1 MVDLRK
7 VTLPLRGGKA
17 PPSSTYKQLALPAKS
32 IVITEKPFVDK
43 DGVEWWPEMPSNTH
57 KHAAA
62 SIAPPPPKTKP
73 ATHAPASTPH
83 KPAGNPSQKTTADKT
98 AVGDTRECLICVEDV
113 ERRNVLKTSCDHY
126 WCRKCLTDRFQSA
139 TKNET
144 QYPPKCCDEI
154 SLTKARSFLDP
165 KVASDFQKKR
175 VEFET
180 TAKDR
185 VYCYKNDCG
194 KFIHAEHIRHN
205 IATCSSCSRQTCTKC
220 KTKQHSGKCEDVT
233 LEMAKQGL
241 KAIGGKMCPKC
252 GQALERFDGCN
263 HFTCVCGQ
271 EFCFLCLRKWKDWN
285 CSCPQYSNIEAEKEN
300 APYKT
305 LAPGAPAER
314 PNQNRPDPGYPRHH
328 RREAY
333 GRDRPGIYG
342 PIPNMQERLR
352 RIRARIESL
361 ERLKRGHDLFAPEA
375 ERNEFHPVLGIP
387 HSGILPPRPNRNQ
400 NMIAQRPFV
409 VNNYPR
415 RRIPET
421 CNHQMERAEFP
432 LFCYFCNRD
441 AAYRCLICRSWFCL
455 ECPES
460 VGISSR
466 GII

>member
-1 MVDLRK
+1 MFHKSKTSSRKRRLEPKRPYRASYDCTSLNTTSSTSESRIGRSPPNYRIESLHRIARTKIRFRETTNNVMVDLRK

-43 DGVEWWPEMPSNTH
+43 DGVEWWPETPSNTH

-62 SIAPPPPKTKP
+62 SIAPPPPKIKP

-144 QYPPKCCDEI
+144 QYPPKCCDKI
-154 SLTKARSFLDP
+154 SLTEARSFLDP

-194 KFIHAEHIRHN
+194 KFIHAKHIRHN

-220 KTKQHSGKCEDVT
+220 KTKQHSGKCEVAA

-263 HFTCVCGQ
+263 HFT
-271 EFCFLCLRKWKDWN
+271 
-285 CSCPQYSNIEAEKEN
+285 
-300 APYKT
+300 
-305 LAPGAPAER
+305 
-314 PNQNRPDPGYPRHH
+314 
-328 RREAY
+328 
-333 GRDRPGIYG
+333 
-342 PIPNMQERLR
+342 
-352 RIRARIESL
+352 
-361 ERLKRGHDLFAPEA
+361 
-375 ERNEFHPVLGIP
+375 
-387 HSGILPPRPNRNQ
+387 
-400 NMIAQRPFV
+400 
-409 VNNYPR
+409 
-415 RRIPET
+415 
-421 CNHQMERAEFP
+421 
-432 LFCYFCNRD
+432 
-441 AAYRCLICRSWFCL
+441 
-455 ECPES
+455 
-460 VGISSR
+460 
-466 GII
+466 